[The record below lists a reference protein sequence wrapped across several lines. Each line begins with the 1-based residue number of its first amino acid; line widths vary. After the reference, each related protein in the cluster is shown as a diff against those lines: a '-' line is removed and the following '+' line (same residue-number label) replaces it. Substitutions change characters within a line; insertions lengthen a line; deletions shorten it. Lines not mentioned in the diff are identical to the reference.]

1 MTVLGPWLSD
11 GAGASAGLINFQSSP
26 RPAPSLFFPAA
37 RTDHPHL
44 HPVTLSINNMP
55 IKRVPAHAR
64 LCFALKS
71 QDKYSSRRARG
82 LFAASYIMDQTILLM
97 NASFPQSHEKEF
109 HKYGDTGEYGKYHTG
124 RYGDIHGASVTAH
137 YD

>member
-1 MTVLGPWLSD
+1 MTVLRPWLTD

-26 RPAPSLFFPAA
+26 RPAPSLCFPAA
-37 RTDHPHL
+37 RTDHLYLYPI
-44 HPVTLSINNMP
+44 TLSINNMP

-71 QDKYSSRRARG
+71 QDKYSSRHAKG
-82 LFAASYIMDQTILLM
+82 LFVASYIMDQTILLM
-97 NASFPQSHEKEF
+97 NAREF
-109 HKYGDTGEYGKYHTG
+109 HKYGNMVEYGKCHTR
-124 RYGDIHGASVTAH
+124 RYGDIHGASVMPH